1 MINMSYEIKF
11 ADVGE
16 GVHEGEVLELFVSEG
31 EKVDVEQ
38 ELLEVFTEKVTTEI
52 TSPVEGEIEQILFK
66 VGDTIKV
73 GQTLFL
79 IKTESNNSNSEIVE
93 TLRNA
98 EL

>member
-1 MINMSYEIKF
+1 MSYEIKF

-52 TSPVEGEIEQILFK
+52 GRAHV
-66 VGDTIKV
+66 
-73 GQTLFL
+73 
-79 IKTESNNSNSEIVE
+79 
-93 TLRNA
+93 
-98 EL
+98 